1 MATVVLCVPP
11 DKSISHRSLIFS
23 SLARGSTR
31 VHNFLFAQDCLSTAG
46 ILEALGIKMRLDRK
60 KKTVEVEGKGKFS
73 YAPPKG
79 VLFAGNSG
87 TTMRIMTGVL
97 AGQDFES
104 VLDGDESLRR
114 RPMDRVIRPLSSMGA
129 RIESRNGRAPLRIL
143 PARLT
148 GIRWESSLASAQVK
162 SAVLLAGLHAEGK
175 TYYREKITSR
185 DHTERMFRLF
195 GRPLRKYKGFLIVDG
210 SWELESPGEIFVPGD
225 ISSASFFLAYGALR
239 PGIELVVRQV
249 GVNPTRMGMVEVL
262 RRMGARVRLVDK
274 VDYAEPYADIV
285 VKSTNL
291 RPVRIRS
298 EELPRL
304 IDEVP
309 IIAVLA
315 SFAKGKSVIEG
326 VDELRVKESDRV
338 EAIRRNL
345 VSFGVDVRVVERKGR
360 TDLEIRGGKPLV
372 IPKRIRTWK
381 DHRIAMAFGVMMA
394 VLGGDLDRIDDRDC
408 VDISY
413 PEFWETLS
421 RVSEGVD
428 YGC

>member
-11 DKSISHRSLIFS
+11 DKSISHRSLMFS
-23 SLARGSTR
+23 SLTRGTTK
-31 VHNFLFAQDCLSTAG
+31 VQNFLFAQDCLSTAG
-46 ILEALGIKMRLDRK
+46 ILKALGIRMRLDPKRRR
-60 KKTVEVEGKGKFS
+60 VEVEGRGKFS
-73 YAPPKG
+73 FTAPKG

-104 VLDGDESLRR
+104 VLDGDDSLRR
-114 RPMDRVIRPLSSMGA
+114 RPMQRVIRPLSLMGA
-129 RIESRNGRAPLRIL
+129 RIESHNGRAPLRIL
-143 PARLT
+143 PARLR
-148 GIRWESSLASAQVK
+148 GIRWDSSLSSAQVK
-162 SAVLLAGLHAEGK
+162 SAVLLAGLHAEGR
-175 TYYREKITSR
+175 TYYRERVPSR

-195 GRPLRKYKGFLIVDG
+195 GRPLRRYKGFLIVDG
-210 SWELESPGEIFVPGD
+210 RWELESPGEIFVPGD
-225 ISSASFFLAYGALR
+225 ISSASFFLAYGVLR
-239 PGIELVVRQV
+239 PGVELVVRRV
-249 GVNPTRMGMVEVL
+249 GVNPTRMGMVDVL
-262 RRMGARVRLVDK
+262 KRMGARVRLVDK

-291 RPVRIRS
+291 RPVKIRS
-298 EELPRL
+298 EEIPRL

-338 EAIRRNL
+338 EAIRGNL
-345 VSFGVDVRVVERKGR
+345 VAFGVDVRVVKRKDR
-360 TDLEIRGGKPLV
+360 IDLEIWGGRPLV

-381 DHRIAMAFGVMMA
+381 DHRIAMAFGVMTA
-394 VLGGDLDRIDDRDC
+394 VLGGDLDRIDDRNC

-421 RVSEGVD
+421 RVSQGVD